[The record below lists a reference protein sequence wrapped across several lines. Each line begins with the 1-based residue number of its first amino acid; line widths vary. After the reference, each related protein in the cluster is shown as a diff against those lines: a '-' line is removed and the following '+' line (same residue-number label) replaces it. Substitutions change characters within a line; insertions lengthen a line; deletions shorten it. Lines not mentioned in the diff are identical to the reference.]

1 MSRTATAHGDAFGTL
16 LDALAAEPGGGAR
29 AYERLRERLLALLRV
44 YVPAEADALADVVLD
59 RLARRIAEGVAID
72 DVRAYALGIARLVVK
87 EARAREMRQRDAAT
101 DPTLVPDADDDDRET
116 RDVALAALRACL
128 AQLDAAARA
137 LILAYYGAD
146 GGARIRERQRLA
158 DACGSSLNALRNR
171 ALRLRVRIEECLKR
185 RLSGGGLA

>member
-1 MSRTATAHGDAFGTL
+1 MTAHGDALGTL
-16 LDALAAEPGGGAR
+16 LDALATEPGGGAR

-87 EARAREMRQRDAAT
+87 EARARELRQRDAAA
-101 DPTLVPDADDDDRET
+101 DPTLAPDADDDDREA
-116 RDVALAALRACL
+116 RDAALAALRACL
-128 AQLDAAARA
+128 AQLEAASRT

-158 DACGSSLNALRNR
+158 DAYGSTLNALRNR
-171 ALRLRVRIEECLKR
+171 ALRLRVRLEACLKR
-185 RLSGGGLA
+185 RLGGGGDA